1 MSVEEEVECIEYC
14 VENTEEFLKQMINA
28 ADILAY
34 YCVTNQCR
42 LLKYHCFS
50 VVNCLLH
57 NHGAN
62 FYVQSMIDAVDAMAQ
77 LLSV

>member
-1 MSVEEEVECIEYC
+1 MFDLAPDMIVERLVFLGRAMSVEEEVECIEYC
-14 VENTEEFLKQMINA
+14 VENTEEFLKQMISA

-50 VVNCLLH
+50 VVN
-57 NHGAN
+57 
-62 FYVQSMIDAVDAMAQ
+62 
-77 LLSV
+77 